1 MGYKILTVIDRR
13 PLIGVSGCREPGSM
27 HPFHRC
33 SEKYLLAVIDPVGGT
48 PVILPAL
55 PELEDFSAHL
65 DGLLLTGSPSNVEP
79 THYNGKQSN
88 EGTKHDP
95 HRDGTTLPLIKK
107 CLEKKIPVLGLCL
120 GIQELNVACGGTLH
134 QRIADLDDT
143 FDHRMRRDVED
154 HEKRYRPA
162 HNIKISSGG
171 LLDKITGLTET
182 NVNSLHAQ
190 GIDQLGSDLRIEAL
204 APDGV
209 VEAISLSDLDTFA
222 LGVQWHPEWPRPLNA
237 VNTKIFEAFGEACR
251 KRMFKA
257 QSKQN

>member
-1 MGYKILTVIDRR
+1 MQILNAIDRR

-55 PELEDFSAHL
+55 PELEDFSDHL

-79 THYNGKQSN
+79 VHYNGKESK
-88 EGTKHDP
+88 EGTRHDP
-95 HRDGTTLPLIKK
+95 HRDGTMLPLIKK
-107 CLEKKIPVLGLCL
+107 SLEKKIPILGLCL
-120 GIQELNVACGGTLH
+120 GIQELNVACVGTLH
-134 QRIADLDDT
+134 QRIADLDNT

-162 HNIKISSGG
+162 HNIEILSGG
-171 LLDKITGLTET
+171 LLDKITGLKSA

-190 GIDQLGSDLRIEAL
+190 GIDQLGNGLKIEAV

-209 VEAISLSDLDTFA
+209 IEAISSSDPDIFA
-222 LGVQWHPEWPRPLNA
+222 LGVQWHPEWPRPLNS

-251 KRMFKA
+251 RRV
-257 QSKQN
+257 SKGRSN